1 MLLALSAAALAL
13 TTNFSAVQIPER
25 YPEAL
30 SNRYPAWAVM
40 NRRSAWARLDVVARP
55 DGSIMFCRVADFGGS
70 ERLAKEFCAVI
81 WNIRLE
87 PARGADGSPVHGYTR
102 LHMAFVSQGGR
113 EARDVMT
120 SERQAD
126 ITIGVDGAPPADG
139 PRPGFGIALLVE
151 PDGTVA
157 GCEPGYELF
166 PSGGEPRNA
175 VSAAFVAQACAQVVG
190 TKRSRILADDG
201 SAVPYVGVL
210 HVRME

>member
-13 TTNFSAVQIPER
+13 TTNFSAVQIPDR

-40 NRRSAWARLDVVARP
+40 NRRSAWARLDVAVRP
-55 DGSIMFCRVADFGGS
+55 DGSIMYCRVADSGGS

-102 LHMAFVSQGGR
+102 LHMAFISQGGR
-113 EARDVMT
+113 EAREVT
-120 SERQAD
+120 ALQRQAD
-126 ITIGVDGAPPADG
+126 LTIDVEGAPPADG
-139 PRPGFGIALLVE
+139 LRPGFGIALLVE

-157 GCEPGYELF
+157 GCQQGYELF
-166 PSGGEPRNA
+166 PGGGERRSTAP
-175 VSAAFVAQACAQVVG
+175 AALVEQACGQVIG
-190 TKRSRILADDG
+190 TKRSRIVADDG
-201 SAVPYVGVL
+201 TAVPYVGIL
-210 HVRME
+210 HVGLE